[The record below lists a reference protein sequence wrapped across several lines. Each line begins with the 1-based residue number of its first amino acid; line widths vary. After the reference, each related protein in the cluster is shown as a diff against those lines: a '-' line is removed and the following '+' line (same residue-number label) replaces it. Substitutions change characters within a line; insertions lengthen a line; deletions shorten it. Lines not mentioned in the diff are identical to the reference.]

1 VLMAGVLQGCLT
13 VTDSKSLIIKP
24 EPGETAIAVTSK
36 ATVRCQDFF
45 FVISC
50 QLELD
55 LKQVK

>member
-1 VLMAGVLQGCLT
+1 MPDGDRQQT
-13 VTDSKSLIIKP
+13 LIIKP

-36 ATVRCQDFF
+36 ATVRCRDFF

-50 QLELD
+50 ELELG